1 LSMRP
6 LSPTQVEAITVSAWR
21 LPPPF
26 DLLLGLFTAS
36 GLSLSERSAAVA
48 WYMRLRR
55 QRFQCPTG
63 QTVVELMSG
72 LPPAVARLWSPLCT
86 ATLNTPPVR
95 ASAQVFAR
103 VLQLAF
109 EDGRGAS
116 DFLAPVI
123 DLSELMPEAAA
134 RAVESHGGH
143 VHTRSI
149 VRITGI
155 QPGRISLASGERRWH
170 KPQVIIAVGPHQLA
184 SLFDDTLTTH
194 SAVAPIL
201 ACVKGWSY
209 EPITTVYLGYGD
221 AVAPPAHIARLD
233 DQP

>member
-1 LSMRP
+1 PLDNGQHLLLGAYSATRTLLWAVHEHVVDAGLMRLPLSMRP

-86 ATLNTPPVR
+86 ATLNT
-95 ASAQVFAR
+95 
-103 VLQLAF
+103 
-109 EDGRGAS
+109 
-116 DFLAPVI
+116 
-123 DLSELMPEAAA
+123 
-134 RAVESHGGH
+134 
-143 VHTRSI
+143 
-149 VRITGI
+149 
-155 QPGRISLASGERRWH
+155 
-170 KPQVIIAVGPHQLA
+170 
-184 SLFDDTLTTH
+184 
-194 SAVAPIL
+194 
-201 ACVKGWSY
+201 
-209 EPITTVYLGYGD
+209 
-221 AVAPPAHIARLD
+221 
-233 DQP
+233 